1 MRDISWNA
9 MKNERTPVTE
19 RLAMHG
25 DIFTASD
32 AAIADHLLRNYPKSL
47 MQNAS
52 EVAEALEL
60 NIATVTRFFM
70 KLGYSSAKE
79 ALSDFKEELAFIID
93 SPVNRYG
100 ESKIPSGML
109 GEEIAGHLQVEQENI
124 AKTLTGIDMA
134 TLHAAVDLILD
145 TSRKIFIV
153 GTMKEYSV
161 ALYLYKQLFS
171 LRENVFLVREPFT
184 ANFMAVVDD
193 HSVCVVLDFRRYA
206 NRNRMIAKHFK
217 QVNAKVVAIS
227 DSRFCPTALLADH
240 QFTVVSKSLTM
251 FDSYTAAMS
260 LVNLLMVYIMKSNGR
275 GFKENLDRLD
285 AIYVEL
291 DTFSMLK

>member
-1 MRDISWNA
+1 

-32 AAIADHLLRNYPKSL
+32 TVIADYLLRNYPKSL
-47 MQNAS
+47 LQNAS
-52 EVAEALEL
+52 EVAETLDL

-79 ALSDFKEELAFIID
+79 AMNDFREELAFIID

-100 ESKIPSGML
+100 ESRISSSVQW
-109 GEEIAGHLQVEQENI
+109 EEIAGHLQIEQENI
-124 AKTLTGIDMA
+124 AKTLAGIDMA
-134 TLHAAVDLILD
+134 TLHAVIELILD
-145 TSRKIFIV
+145 TGRKIFIV

-161 ALYLYKQLFS
+161 AFYLYKQLFS
-171 LRENVFLVREPFT
+171 LRENIFLVGDPHT
-184 ANFMAVVDD
+184 ANLMAVVDKN
-193 HSVCVVLDFRRYA
+193 SVCIVLDFRRYA
-206 NRNRMIAKHFK
+206 HMNRMIAKYVK
-217 QVNAKVVAIS
+217 QVGAKVVAIS

-240 QFTVVSKSLTM
+240 QFTVVSKSMTM

-260 LVNLLMVYIMKSNGR
+260 LVNLFMVYIMKSNGR
-275 GFKENLDRLD
+275 DFKGNLDKLD